1 MKRYLL
7 ALAIIAGAALLS
19 ACSYNEHMQKA
30 DSDFYASQKDAKKP
44 LFELVA
50 AEGQTIEL
58 RGVKSLTVN
67 DPRAGEIKQAVRDTG
82 QGWKTFD
89 RVLGLVGQGIGQ
101 YGTAKMVLG
110 VADRIADSA
119 GDRSTH
125 SYIDQSDHSDN
136 SVSIEGSF
144 NSDDDTSG
152 DTIAD
157 SYNGDHIGRDLIGGD
172 RTDNSGNIGNDNR
185 QDSPGPI
192 DNSDPGDDCDGASCN
207 PSTEQPEG

>member
-1 MKRYLL
+1 MKRLMIVL
-7 ALAIIAGAALLS
+7 ALASVMVLT
-19 ACSYNEHMQKA
+19 ACGYNEHMQKA
-30 DSDFYASQKDAKKP
+30 DSDFYQSQKDAKKP

-82 QGWKTFD
+82 QGWKTLD

-136 SVSIEGSF
+136 STHIADSF

-152 DTIAD
+152 DTISD
-157 SYNGDHIGRDLIGGD
+157 SYNGDHIGRDVIGGD
-172 RTDNSGNIGNDNR
+172 RTDNSGVIGDGNR
-185 QDSPGPI
+185 FESPGPI
-192 DNSDPGDDCDGASCN
+192 SDDGNDCSGSSCN
-207 PSTEQPEG
+207 PVEPDPEG